1 MLIKV
6 GYIKSYDTRFTI
18 FIQCGFLTQ
27 QVKKSE
33 TLDKIKL
40 LFTFI
45 FYYVLVLY
53 LKSSKKVSF
62 FQFMEIVI

>member
-6 GYIKSYDTRFTI
+6 GYIKSYNTRFTT

-27 QVKKSE
+27 QVKKLE
-33 TLDKIKL
+33 KLDKIKL
-40 LFTFI
+40 LLNFF

-53 LKSSKKVSF
+53 LNSSKK
-62 FQFMEIVI
+62 